1 MNKNFTLKV
10 VCYGFYIFYNI
21 YIYNLTK
28 KIKENEECLKK
39 NNCDLIYNSRKI
51 TLLKYLVSFFIIL
64 GIINIIIPINKYCVK
79 IPLIGSMYSFIILVC
94 LTFQFIIVSNILN
107 KINDSDCYNCLQISN
122 IRLFKLILKYKF
134 KTILFNIFI
143 SYLILVY
150 L

>member
-28 KIKENEECLKK
+28 KIKVNEECLKK

-51 TLLKYLVSFFIIL
+51 TLLNYLVSFFIIL
-64 GIINIIIPINKYCVK
+64 GIINIIIHINKYFVK
-79 IPLIGSMYSFIILVC
+79 IPLIGGIYSFIILVC
-94 LTFQFIIVSNILN
+94 LTFQFVIVSNILN
-107 KINDSDCYNCLQISN
+107 KINDSDCYNCLQINN
-122 IRLFKLILKYKF
+122 IRIFKLILKYKF

>member
-28 KIKENEECLKK
+28 KIKVNEECLKK

-51 TLLKYLVSFFIIL
+51 TLLNYLVSFFIIL
-64 GIINIIIPINKYCVK
+64 GIINIIIPINKYFVK
-79 IPLIGSMYSFIILVC
+79 IPLIGGIYSFIILVC
-94 LTFQFIIVSNILN
+94 LTFQFVIVSNILN
-107 KINDSDCYNCLQISN
+107 KINDSDCYNCLQINN
-122 IRLFKLILKYKF
+122 IRIFKLILKYKF